1 MCQYLYRLLVS
12 VSYSVLFLF
21 CINIV
26 VVVVILDVSVF
37 FFSER
42 EKERC
47 GVGCV
52 RKWEGYGM
60 EWQKGKSLQNILHEK
75 NYYCIQ

>member
-26 VVVVILDVSVF
+26 VVVVIIILDVWVL

-47 GVGCV
+47 GFGCV
-52 RKWEGYGM
+52 RKWERYGM

-75 NYYCIQ
+75 NYFQ

>member
-1 MCQYLYRLLVS
+1 MCQCLYRLLVR

-21 CINIV
+21 CIIIV
-26 VVVVILDVSVF
+26 VVIIILDVWVL

-47 GVGCV
+47 GFGCV
-52 RKWEGYGM
+52 GKWEGYGM
-60 EWQKGKSLQNILHEK
+60 QWQKGKSL
-75 NYYCIQ
+75 